1 MKNTNNVLAFIIIGF
16 LIYFTF
22 GVTLLYYGSNVQKS
36 TAIVV
41 LAPGVFS
48 VLYLIAKEIEF
59 KIKNK

>member
-1 MKNTNNVLAFIIIGF
+1 MKNSNNVLAFIIIGF

>member
-16 LIYFTF
+16 LVYFTF
-22 GVTLLYYGSNVQKS
+22 GVTLLYYGDNVQKS
-36 TAIVV
+36 TAIIV
-41 LAPGVFS
+41 LAPGAVS

>member
-1 MKNTNNVLAFIIIGF
+1 MKDTNNVLAFIIIGF

-48 VLYLIAKEIEF
+48 VLFLIAKEIEF